1 MSSKQFAEMEEA
13 EFDSIID
20 GYIERTAHGYGE
32 MPAKVYFDLLAERME
47 EQVEETVTLSIN
59 VTEDDLI
66 IHSDREL
73 GDILIQGNEIV
84 IGKHRFIL
92 QLSH

>member
-1 MSSKQFAEMEEA
+1 MGSKQFAEMEEA
-13 EFDSIID
+13 EFDALID
-20 GYIERTAHGYGE
+20 GYIERTARSYDE
-32 MPAKVYFDLLAERME
+32 VPVEVYFDLLAERME

-59 VTEDDLI
+59 VSKDDLV

-84 IGKHRFIL
+84 IGKHRFVL
-92 QLSH
+92 QLAS